1 MIKLNAARLRTHI
14 NELWKLNMKMYKT
27 PTRMRRQAHVHA
39 CIRRRHRERE
49 RGKEKERGQVDP
61 CLVSRAQITLQID
74 GSNTHKSKPKERSQ
88 VGCNQKGRKEGA
100 WLTTLSQMQRSKDF
114 LRIE

>member
-1 MIKLNAARLRTHI
+1 MEIKHENVQNPDTNASTGARTC
-14 NELWKLNMKMYKT
+14 
-27 PTRMRRQAHVHA
+27 VHKKETE
-39 CIRRRHRERE
+39 RERE
-49 RGKEKERGQVDP
+49 GGKEKERGQVDP

-100 WLTTLSQMQRSKDF
+100 WLTTLSQMQRSKGF
-114 LRIE
+114 IRIE